1 MKKCVF
7 FVVFVCVL
15 TVLVTACTDRK
26 SAGSVLPVAGDSAT
40 ADTLEQDIVEMPRG
54 ADELF
59 DDFIFNFAV
68 SRKLQQERI
77 SFPLTVKKGEKVEH
91 LQKKQWKTEHF
102 FMDQDYYTMIFDNRE
117 EMELTKD
124 TAVSH
129 VVIEKIYLDKETVK
143 QYVFNRVNG
152 KWMMQEMHV
161 DAMYQNNNASF
172 LQFYHRFASDPEFQI
187 QSMNTT
193 VEFTSPNPD
202 DDFSNQT
209 GEIVPEQWPSFKPS
223 LIPVGFIYNIIYGQ
237 QYKDSDQKIFVI
249 HGIANG
255 FASEMTFRKIRGS
268 WKLVKFTS

>member
-26 SAGSVLPVAGDSAT
+26 SAGSVPPVAGDSAT

-237 QYKDSDQKIFVI
+237 QYKDSDQKIFII

>member
-1 MKKCVF
+1 MKKCVY

-15 TVLVTACTDRK
+15 TVLGTGCSDRK
-26 SAGSVLPVAGDSAT
+26 TAGSVQPVAGDSAST
-40 ADTLEQDIVEMPRG
+40 DTLEQDIVEMPRG

-77 SFPLTVKKGEKVEH
+77 SFPLTVKKGEKVEQ
-91 LQKKQWKTEHF
+91 LQKNQWKTEHF
-102 FMDQDYYTMIFDNRE
+102 FMDQDYYTMIFDNRD

-172 LQFYHRFASDPEFQI
+172 LQFYQRFASDPEFQI

-255 FASEMTFRKIRGS
+255 FASEMTFRKIRGN

>member
-1 MKKCVF
+1 M
-7 FVVFVCVL
+7 VFVGVFAAL
-15 TVLVTACTDRK
+15 TTGCSDRK
-26 SAGSVLPVAGDSAT
+26 AAGSNESLAGDSLP
-40 ADTLEQDIVEMPRG
+40 ADTLDQGITEMPRG

-68 SRKLQQERI
+68 SRKLQLERI
-77 SFPLTVKKGEKVEH
+77 SFPLEVKRGAKVEH
-91 LQKKQWKTEHF
+91 VAKNQWKTEHF

-129 VVIEKIYLDKETVK
+129 VVIEKIYLNKKTVK
-143 QYVFNRVNG
+143 QYVFNRVGG
-152 KWMMQEMHV
+152 KWMMQEMRV

-172 LQFYHRFASDPEFQI
+172 LQFYQRFASDPEFQI
-187 QSMNTT
+187 ESMNET

-202 DDFSNQT
+202 DDFSSQT

-223 LIPVGFIYNIIYGQ
+223 LIPEGFIYNIIYGQ

-255 FASEMTFRKIRGS
+255 FASEMTFRKVNGK
-268 WKLVKFTS
+268 WKLVKFNS